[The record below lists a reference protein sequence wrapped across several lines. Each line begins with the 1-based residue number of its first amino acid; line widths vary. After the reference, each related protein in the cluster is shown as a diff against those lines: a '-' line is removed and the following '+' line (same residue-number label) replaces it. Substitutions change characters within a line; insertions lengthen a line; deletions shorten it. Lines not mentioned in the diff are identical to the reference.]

1 MKTRL
6 LTPLLLAFAGCT
18 AAPLAPLAVWEGAPP
33 AETLTLKPGQ
43 DPRGTLN
50 KQTHRGDVF
59 IPEFV
64 VYPAAK
70 PGAPI
75 VIVCPGGGYG
85 ILAEEH
91 EGAEVA
97 RRLNAFGS
105 AAVVLRYRVPRR
117 DKDKPWIVPVMDA
130 RRTIQIVRE
139 RAKEWNADPAKVG
152 ILGFSAGGNLAARV
166 AYSPAEADAARPDFA
181 VMVYPAY
188 LFEKDKPDSTLRD
201 GPDGVIQP
209 KGTKHVPAFFALGDK
224 TEQKLYSDLL
234 MDFAYLKTPALFEHK
249 IESSAELIA
258 RDSEVWD
265 VHGKRI
271 ERLFDLFQSIYI
283 YIKDFVKVVA
293 DKKYGELLGFHIIGP
308 HATDLIHEGVVSI
321 QLENTVKELM
331 KTVHAHPSLAEAVG
345 QANEDVLGMA
355 IDKG

>member
-1 MKTRL
+1 MKPTL
-6 LTPLLLAFAGCT
+6 LVCLC
-18 AAPLAPLAVWEGAPP
+18 AASLGAASLAPAPVWEGVPP
-33 AETLTLKPGQ
+33 AETLKAKPGQ
-43 DPRGTLN
+43 DPKGIIN
-50 KQTHRGDVF
+50 KNGHRTDVM

-117 DKDKPWIVPVMDA
+117 DNDKPWIVPVMDA
-130 RRTIQIVRE
+130 RRTIQLVRE
-139 RAKEWNADPAKVG
+139 HAKEWNADPAKVG

-201 GPDGVIQP
+201 GPDGVIPP
-209 KGTKHVPAFFALGDK
+209 KGTKPVPAFFAHSADDPYPAEGSMALAK
-224 TEQKLYSDLL
+224 TLKSMGGSAEVHVWAKGGHGWGASERCEAAKKWTDLL
-234 MDFAYLKTPALFEHK
+234 GAWM
-249 IESSAELIA
+249 
-258 RDSEVWD
+258 
-265 VHGKRI
+265 
-271 ERLFDLFQSIYI
+271 
-283 YIKDFVKVVA
+283 KDR
-293 DKKYGELLGFHIIGP
+293 GLLAP
-308 HATDLIHEGVVSI
+308 
-321 QLENTVKELM
+321 
-331 KTVHAHPSLAEAVG
+331 
-345 QANEDVLGMA
+345 
-355 IDKG
+355 

>member
-1 MKTRL
+1 MTSPMR
-6 LTPLLLAFAGCT
+6 TLLLAGLSFAAL
-18 AAPLAPLAVWEGAPP
+18 AAEPLAPLPVWEGAPP
-33 AETLTLKPGQ
+33 AETLKAKPGQ
-43 DPRGTLN
+43 DPKGIIN
-50 KQTHRGDVF
+50 KNGHRTDVM

-117 DKDKPWIVPVMDA
+117 DNDKPWIVPVMDA
-130 RRTIQIVRE
+130 RRTIQLVRE
-139 RAKEWNADPAKVG
+139 HAKEWNADPGKVG

-201 GPDGVIQP
+201 GPEGVIPP
-209 KGTKHVPAFFALGDK
+209 KGTKPVPAFFAHSADDPYPAEGSMALAAKLKSLGGSAEVHVWAK
-224 TEQKLYSDLL
+224 GGHGWGASERCEAAKKWTDLL
-234 MDFAYLKTPALFEHK
+234 GAWM
-249 IESSAELIA
+249 
-258 RDSEVWD
+258 
-265 VHGKRI
+265 
-271 ERLFDLFQSIYI
+271 
-283 YIKDFVKVVA
+283 KDR
-293 DKKYGELLGFHIIGP
+293 GLLAP
-308 HATDLIHEGVVSI
+308 
-321 QLENTVKELM
+321 
-331 KTVHAHPSLAEAVG
+331 
-345 QANEDVLGMA
+345 
-355 IDKG
+355 